1 MKDSKGISL
10 VKIVVIVVVVIAILS
25 VFFFVT
31 NKENVEENIIN
42 NAVIIKQQDKQNIN
56 INENGVVEPKDT
68 LDDNPTATISTPSEG
83 TDVVQSS
90 KPTQ

>member
-1 MKDSKGISL
+1 MRDSKGISL
-10 VKIVVIVVVVIAILS
+10 VKIVVIVVAVIAILS

-31 NKENVEENIIN
+31 RKENNKENIVNTAETF
-42 NAVIIKQQDKQNIN
+42 KQQDKQNIN
-56 INENGVVEPKDT
+56 INENGVVEPKDISN
-68 LDDNPTATISTPSEG
+68 DNPTTTISTPSEE